1 MIAST
6 TNVVKVSPQL
16 QQQLQQKKLQ
26 LIITATV
33 AATATA
39 TVAATITTAV
49 ARTVITY
56 VQNGV
61 DIFRKQTG
69 VNVDPSGIGWV

>member
-33 AATATA
+33 AAT
-39 TVAATITTAV
+39 ITTAV
-49 ARTVITY
+49 RPTVITY

-61 DIFRKQTG
+61 DMFRKQTG

>member
-1 MIAST
+1 LLQ
-6 TNVVKVSPQL
+6 KV
-16 QQQLQQKKLQ
+16 
-26 LIITATV
+26 AAAV
-33 AATATA
+33 AATLAT

-49 ARTVITY
+49 ACTVITY
-56 VQNGV
+56 VQNEV

>member
-1 MIAST
+1 
-6 TNVVKVSPQL
+6 L
-16 QQQLQQKKLQ
+16 QQPLLQKV
-26 LIITATV
+26 AAAV
-33 AATATA
+33 AATLAT

-49 ARTVITY
+49 ACTVITY
-56 VQNGV
+56 VQNEV